1 MKKTI
6 SLFIAFLFLIGFK
19 CFAQDKFTTY
29 DNAYFEKTFDIQIST
44 KDKVDFTLW
53 IDAHSFDK
61 LHKEGGIEVS
71 KKQYDNFLNALKES
85 KLKYVE
91 WIKTAKENNVKE
103 LDKEMTVKCKFDCY
117 FEYGDW
123 NFQRNVTPN
132 FRFKILPKENDI
144 LYLLIMSTGELQSSS
159 NQFMKVDGFA
169 LVFSSESEI
178 DDFINVISLQKINDF
193 LNKPK
198 AENLFK

>member
-1 MKKTI
+1 MNKTI

-29 DNAYFEKTFDIQIST
+29 DNTYIGKTYDIQIST
-44 KDKVDFTLW
+44 KDKVDFSLW
-53 IDAHSFDK
+53 IDAMSLDK
-61 LHKEGGIEVS
+61 LHKEGGIEVT
-71 KKQYDNFLNALKES
+71 KKQYDNFLNALTES

-103 LDKEMTVKCKFDCY
+103 LNKEMAIKCKVDCY

-123 NFQRNVTPN
+123 NFQYNVIPN
-132 FRFKILPKENDI
+132 FRFKILPQDDDI
-144 LYLLIMSTGELQSSS
+144 KYLLIMSTRELQSFS

-178 DDFINVISLQKINDF
+178 NDFINVISLQKINDF